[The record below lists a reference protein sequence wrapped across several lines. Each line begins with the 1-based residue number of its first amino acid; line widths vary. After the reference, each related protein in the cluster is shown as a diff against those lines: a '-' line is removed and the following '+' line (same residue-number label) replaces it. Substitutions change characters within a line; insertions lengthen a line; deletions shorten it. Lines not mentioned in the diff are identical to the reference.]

1 MVMIDALYEYR
12 RSDLADFTA
21 FCRML
26 EEARNRLRAKEREP
40 HPRVTE
46 DIYTNGPLNSYETDV
61 LLPRQESF
69 ASLHILTRRA
79 SEGSEALPSL
89 ARRVRMSFFGARVID
104 HLYVQIATGELRYR
118 KADQALTDFARLCNV
133 ENSHAFASI
142 PQWQSVFSQ
151 ELAKTI
157 SSLDKSTVTRV
168 FKAILEISQDPLKLK
183 GDTLKKLTGNLKGH
197 WRYRVGDRRLLFRV
211 DSSNKL
217 IMFIDCLPRSS
228 AYDD

>member
-61 LLPRQESF
+61 L
-69 ASLHILTRRA
+69 
-79 SEGSEALPSL
+79 
-89 ARRVRMSFFGARVID
+89 D